1 MSFWNTSSGENV
13 AETATTEY
21 DAGGGGFELIP
32 DGSTVL
38 AYSEEAFW
46 EQKDTGKM
54 ERYIKIK
61 WKVQKP
67 EGVEGRVVF
76 QKLWVKDHDPQAKPE
91 KAEAK
96 REKAL
101 RMLATIDAN
110 AGGRLAKR
118 GTEPSDDDLAL
129 ALVNKPMA
137 ITVKVWEIDGAQGK
151 IDGNWIAAVHPK
163 NHELKLGE
171 AKAKAKAAPAGN
183 FGDDLDD
190 DILF

>member
-1 MSFWNTSSGENV
+1 
-13 AETATTEY
+13 
-21 DAGGGGFELIP
+21 LIP

-38 AYSEEAFW
+38 AYPEEAFW
-46 EQKDTGKM
+46 EQKDTGAM

-67 EGVEGRVVF
+67 EAVEGRVVF
-76 QKLWVKDHDPQAKPE
+76 QKLWVKDHDPQAKPD

-110 AGGRLAKR
+110 AGGRLAKK

-163 NHELKLGE
+163 SHELKVGA
-171 AKAKAKAAPAGN
+171 AKTKPAAAASAA
-183 FGDDLDD
+183 GDDLGDE
-190 DILF
+190 IPF

>member
-1 MSFWNTSSGENV
+1 MSFWNTQSGENV
-13 AETATTEY
+13 TETATTEY
-21 DAGGGGFELIP
+21 DAGGGFELIP

-38 AYSEEAFW
+38 AYPEEAAW
-46 EQKDTGKM
+46 EQKDTGHM

-76 QKLWVKDHDPQAKPE
+76 QKLWVKDHDPQAKAD

-110 AGGRLAKR
+110 AGGRLAKK
-118 GTEPSDDDLAL
+118 GTEPTDDDLAL

-137 ITVKVWEIDGAQGK
+137 LTVKVWEIDGAQGK
-151 IDGNWIAAVHPK
+151 IEGNRIAAVHPK
-163 NHELKLGE
+163 NHELKLG
-171 AKAKAKAAPAGN
+171 AVKAKATAKSTAGN
-183 FGDDLDD
+183 FGDDLGDE
-190 DILF
+190 IPF